1 MDKWILV
8 DACGQQ
14 ATIWNI
20 VGGWG
25 GVAPHRLLLANLRL
39 LVFPEFRVSRE
50 IRLPITQWLANR
62 WVQYSR
68 ESEVEMSNLTKTMLA
83 VFFLLEECSH
93 VGP

>member
-1 MDKWILV
+1 M
-8 DACGQQ
+8 
-14 ATIWNI
+14 WNI

-50 IRLPITQWLANR
+50 IRLSITQWLADR

-68 ESEVEMSNLTKTMLA
+68 ESEAEMSNLTKTMLA
-83 VFFLLEECSH
+83 MFFLLEECFH

>member
-1 MDKWILV
+1 MDPRGRLRPTGDYV
-8 DACGQQ
+8 EHL
-14 ATIWNI
+14 
-20 VGGWG
+20 GGVG
-25 GVAPHRLLLANLRL
+25 GVAPHRLLLANLRF

-50 IRLPITQWLANR
+50 IRLSITQWLANR

-83 VFFLLEECSH
+83 VFFLLEECFH